1 MGLADYRESEVYS
14 DLEKLVLDYTVALT
28 RTPAEVADALVEDL
42 REHISEEALV
52 ELSASIAWK
61 NFRARFNRGFD
72 TEAQGF
78 SQGACCPLPEGPRQ
92 V

>member
-28 RTPAEVADALVEDL
+28 QTPAEVPNALVEDL

-61 NFRARFNRGFD
+61 NFRARVNRGFD
-72 TEAQGF
+72 IEA
-78 SQGACCPLPEGPRQ
+78 
-92 V
+92 